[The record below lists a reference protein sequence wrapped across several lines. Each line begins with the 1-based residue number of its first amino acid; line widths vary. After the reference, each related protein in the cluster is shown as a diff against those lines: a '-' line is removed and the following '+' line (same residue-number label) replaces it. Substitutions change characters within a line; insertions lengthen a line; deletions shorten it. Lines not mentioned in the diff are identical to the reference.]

1 MAINYTYPVKGQPVT
16 ADQFLIVDNTDNST
30 RRVTIKSVLD
40 LGSGGA
46 GGVSSFTASNR
57 TSPTVTFVNLSPITS
72 QTGGVTLNS
81 DLSATGTRN
90 ATTFLR
96 GDNVFSTA
104 VTSVVP
110 SAGQPITVS
119 GGATNTV
126 TLGLNTV
133 PFAKGGTGLTVVGT
147 KYQALTTNA
156 GATGIEWRNVI
167 SNIIATGPIAV
178 STADT
183 RVSTISLGTVPIA
196 NGGTNSTTAQTA
208 INSITAVSES
218 DVGDVLTK
226 TGANAIWAPPTL
238 NTLASGQVRV
248 GNSSGVA
255 TARTLSGAFSM
266 GNAGVSTLNAITS
279 NLAIQGYSPVKVI
292 STGTPYTIS
301 QASELGYTLFFT
313 AGSAISVIL
322 QDSVDTPVGTEFH
335 LINASTNNAAQISLG
350 VSGGSTTINGSGT
363 AIEMTNEFG
372 RITCKKYQS
381 GKYAV
386 FGDRPA
392 I

>member
-57 TSPTVTFVNLSPITS
+57 TSPTVTFVNLSPTTS
-72 QTGGVTLNS
+72 QTNGVTLNS

-167 SNIIATGPIAV
+167 SNIIGTSPIAV

-208 INSITAVSES
+208 INSITAVSGA

-226 TGANAIWAPPTL
+226 TGVNAIWAPPTL
-238 NTLASGQVRV
+238 GTLASGQVRV

-279 NLAIQGYSPVKVI
+279 NLAIQGYSPVKVV
-292 STGTPYTIS
+292 SATSYTIS
-301 QASELGYTLFFT
+301 HVNDLGYSLFFT
-313 AGSAISVIL
+313 AGSAVEVTL
-322 QDSVDTPVGTEFH
+322 QDNVDTPVGTEFH
-335 LINASTNNAAQISLG
+335 LINASKDNNAQVTLG
-350 VSGGSTTINGSGT
+350 ASGSTTINGAQT
-363 AIEMTNEFG
+363 DIVMTNEFG
-372 RITCKKYQS
+372 RITCKKYS
-381 GKYAV
+381 GNNYAV

>member
-57 TSPTVTFVNLSPITS
+57 TSPTVTFVNLSPTNS
-72 QTGGVTLNS
+72 QTNGVTLNS

-167 SNIIATGPIAV
+167 SNIIGTSPIV
-178 STADT
+178 VNTADT
-183 RVSTISLGTVPIA
+183 RISTISLGTVPIA

-208 INSITAVSES
+208 INSITAVSGA

-226 TGANAIWAPPTL
+226 TGVNAIWAPPTL
-238 NTLASGQVRV
+238 GTLASGQVRV

-279 NLAIQGYSPVKVI
+279 NLAIQGYSPVKVV
-292 STGTPYTIS
+292 SATSYTIS
-301 QASELGYTLFFT
+301 HVNDLGYSLFFT
-313 AGSAISVIL
+313 AGSAVEVTL
-322 QDSVDTPVGTEFH
+322 QDNVDTPVGTEFH
-335 LINASTNNAAQISLG
+335 LINASKDNNAQVTLG
-350 VSGGSTTINGSGT
+350 ASGSTTINGAQT
-363 AIEMTNEFG
+363 DIVMTNEFG
-372 RITCKKYQS
+372 RITCKKYS
-381 GKYAV
+381 SNSYAV

-392 I
+392 LT

>member
-1 MAINYTYPVKGQPVT
+1 MAINFTYPVKGQPVT

-57 TSPTVTFVNLSPITS
+57 TSPTVTFVNLSPTNS
-72 QTGGVTLNS
+72 QTNGVTLNS
-81 DLSATGTRN
+81 DLSATGTRD

-167 SNIIATGPIAV
+167 SNIIGTSPIV
-178 STADT
+178 VNTADT

-208 INSITAVSES
+208 INSITAVSGA

-226 TGANAIWAPPTL
+226 TGVNAIWAPPTL

-279 NLAIQGYSPVKVI
+279 NLAIQGYSPVKVV
-292 STGTPYTIS
+292 SATSYTIS
-301 QASELGYTLFFT
+301 HVNDLGYSLFFT
-313 AGSAISVIL
+313 AGSAVEVTL
-322 QDSVDTPVGTEFH
+322 QDNVDTPVGTEFH
-335 LINASTNNAAQISLG
+335 LINASKDNNAQVTLG
-350 VSGGSTTINGSGT
+350 ASGSTTINGAQT
-363 AIEMTNEFG
+363 DIVMTNEFG
-372 RITCKKYQS
+372 RITCKKYS
-381 GKYAV
+381 SNSYAV

-392 I
+392 LT

>member
-57 TSPTVTFVNLSPITS
+57 TSPTVTFVNLSPTNS
-72 QTGGVTLNS
+72 QTNGVTLNS

-167 SNIIATGPIAV
+167 SNIIGTSPIV
-178 STADT
+178 VNTADT

-208 INSITAVSES
+208 INSITAVSGA

-279 NLAIQGYSPVKVI
+279 NLAIQGYSPVKVV
-292 STGTPYTIS
+292 SATSYTIS
-301 QASELGYTLFFT
+301 HVNDLGYSLFFT
-313 AGSAISVIL
+313 AGSAVEVTL
-322 QDSVDTPVGTEFH
+322 QDNVDTPVGTEFH
-335 LINASTNNAAQISLG
+335 LINASKDNNAQVTLG
-350 VSGGSTTINGSGT
+350 ASGSTTINGAQT
-363 AIEMTNEFG
+363 DIVMTNEFG
-372 RITCKKYQS
+372 RITCKKYS
-381 GKYAV
+381 SNSYAV

-392 I
+392 LT

>member
-126 TLGLNTV
+126 TLGLTTV

-147 KYQALTTNA
+147 KYQVLTTNA

-167 SNIIATGPIAV
+167 SNIIGTSPIV
-178 STADT
+178 VNTADT

-208 INSITAVSES
+208 INSITAVSGA

-238 NTLASGQVRV
+238 GTLASGQVRV

-279 NLAIQGYSPVKVI
+279 NLAIQGYSPVKVV
-292 STGTPYTIS
+292 SATSYTIS
-301 QASELGYTLFFT
+301 HVNDLGYSLFFT
-313 AGSAISVIL
+313 AGSAVEVTL
-322 QDSVDTPVGTEFH
+322 QDNVDTPVGTEFH
-335 LINASTNNAAQISLG
+335 LINASKDNAAQVTLG
-350 VSGGSTTINGSGT
+350 VSGGSTIINGTQSD
-363 AIEMTNEFG
+363 IVMTNEFG
-372 RITCKKYQS
+372 RITCKKYS
-381 GKYAV
+381 SNSYAV

-392 I
+392 LT

>member
-57 TSPTVTFVNLSPITS
+57 TSPTVTFVNLSPTNS
-72 QTGGVTLNS
+72 QTNGVTLNS

-167 SNIIATGPIAV
+167 SNIIGTSPIV
-178 STADT
+178 VNTADT

-208 INSITAVSES
+208 INSITAVSGA

-279 NLAIQGYSPVKVI
+279 NLAIQGYSPVKVV
-292 STGTPYTIS
+292 SATSYTIS
-301 QASELGYTLFFT
+301 HVNDLGYSLFFT
-313 AGSAISVIL
+313 AGSAVEVTL
-322 QDSVDTPVGTEFH
+322 QDNVDTPVGTEFH
-335 LINASTNNAAQISLG
+335 LINASKDNAAQVTLG
-350 VSGGSTTINGSGT
+350 VSGGSTIINGTQSD
-363 AIEMTNEFG
+363 ILMTNEFG
-372 RITCKKYQS
+372 RITCKKYS
-381 GKYAV
+381 SNSYAV

-392 I
+392 LT

>member
-30 RRVTIKSVLD
+30 RRVTIKSVLA
-40 LGSGGA
+40 LGSGGS
-46 GGVSSFTASNR
+46 GGVSSFTA
-57 TSPTVTFVNLSPITS
+57 TSGTFINFAPTTS
-72 QTGGVTLNS
+72 QTNGVTLTGN
-81 DLSATGTRN
+81 LSATGTAG
-90 ATTFLR
+90 ATNFLR
-96 GDNVFSTA
+96 GDNAWSTA
-104 VTSVVP
+104 VTSVVT
-110 SAGQPITVS
+110 SAGEPITIS
-119 GGATNTV
+119 GGNTNTV
-126 TLGLNTV
+126 TLGLTTV
-133 PFAKGGTGLTVVGT
+133 PFGKGGTGLTVVGT

-167 SNIIATGPIAV
+167 SNIIGTSPIV
-178 STADT
+178 VNTADT

-208 INSITAVSES
+208 INSITAVSGA

-279 NLAIQGYSPVKVI
+279 NLAIQGYSPVKVV
-292 STGTPYTIS
+292 SATSYTIS
-301 QASELGYTLFFT
+301 HVNDLGYSLFFT
-313 AGSAISVIL
+313 AGSAVEVTL
-322 QDSVDTPVGTEFH
+322 QDNVDTPVGTEFH
-335 LINASTNNAAQISLG
+335 LINASKDNAAQVTLG
-350 VSGGSTTINGSGT
+350 VSGGSTIINGTQSD
-363 AIEMTNEFG
+363 IVMDNEFG
-372 RITCKKYQS
+372 RITCKKYS
-381 GKYAV
+381 SNSYAV

-392 I
+392 LT

>member
-57 TSPTVTFVNLSPITS
+57 TSPTVTFVNLSPTNS
-72 QTGGVTLNS
+72 QTNGVTLNS

-104 VTSVVP
+104 VTSVVT
-110 SAGQPITVS
+110 SAGEPITIS
-119 GGATNTV
+119 GGTTNTV
-126 TLGLNTV
+126 TLGLTTV

-183 RVSTISLGTVPIA
+183 RVSTISLGTVPVA
-196 NGGTNSTTAQTA
+196 NGGTGSTTVQGA
-208 INSITAVSES
+208 INVITAVAES

-226 TGANAIWAPPTL
+226 TGANAIWSPPTL

-248 GNSSGVA
+248 GNSSGIA

-266 GNAGVSTLNAITS
+266 GNAGVSILNPITS
-279 NLAIQGYSPVKVI
+279 NLAIQGYSPVKVV
-292 STGTPYTIS
+292 SATSYAIS

-313 AGSAISVIL
+313 AGQAVEVTL
-322 QDSVDTPVGTEFH
+322 QDNVNTPVGTEFH
-335 LINASTNNAAQISLG
+335 LINASKDNAAQVTLG
-350 VSGGSTTINGSGT
+350 VSASTTINGTQSD
-363 AIEMTNEFG
+363 IVMTNEFG
-372 RITCKKYQS
+372 RITCKKYS
-381 GKYAV
+381 SNSYAV

-392 I
+392 LT

>member
-16 ADQFLIVDNTDNST
+16 ADEFLIIDSVDNST
-30 RRVTIKSVLD
+30 KRVTISSTLA
-40 LGSGGA
+40 LGSGGS
-46 GGVSSFTASNR
+46 GGVSSFTA
-57 TSPTVTFVNLSPITS
+57 TSGTFINFAPTTS
-72 QTGGVTLNS
+72 QVNGVTLTG
-81 DLSATGTRN
+81 DLSATGTKN

-133 PFAKGGTGLTVVGT
+133 PFAKGGTCLAVVGT

-208 INSITAVSES
+208 INSITAVAES

-226 TGANAIWAPPTL
+226 TGVNAIWAPPTL

-248 GNSSGVA
+248 GNSSGAA

-266 GNAGVSTLNAITS
+266 GNAGVSILNPITS
-279 NLAIQGYSPVKVI
+279 NLAIQGYSPVKVV
-292 STGTPYTIS
+292 SATSYAIS

-313 AGSAISVIL
+313 AGQAVEVTL
-322 QDSVDTPVGTEFH
+322 QDNVNTPVGTEFH
-335 LINASTNNAAQISLG
+335 LINASKDNNAQVTLG
-350 VSGGSTTINGSGT
+350 ASGSTTINGAQT
-363 AIEMTNEFG
+363 DIVMTNEFG
-372 RITCKKYQS
+372 RITCKKYS
-381 GKYAV
+381 SNSYAV

-392 I
+392 LT

>member
-1 MAINYTYPVKGQPVT
+1 MAINFTYPVKGQPVT

-46 GGVSSFTASNR
+46 GGVSSFTA
-57 TSPTVTFVNLSPITS
+57 TSGTFINFAPTTS
-72 QTGGVTLNS
+72 QVNGVTLTG
-81 DLSATGTRN
+81 DLSATGTKN

-104 VTSVVP
+104 VTSIVP

-119 GGATNTV
+119 GGNTNTV

-133 PFAKGGTGLTVVGT
+133 PFGKGGTGLTVVGT

-167 SNIIATGPIAV
+167 SNIIGTSPIV
-178 STADT
+178 VNTADT

-208 INSITAVSES
+208 INSITAVSGA

-279 NLAIQGYSPVKVI
+279 NLAIQGYSPVKVV
-292 STGTPYTIS
+292 SATSYTIS
-301 QASELGYTLFFT
+301 HVNDLGYSLFFT
-313 AGSAISVIL
+313 AGSAVEVTL
-322 QDSVDTPVGTEFH
+322 QDNVDTPVGTEFH
-335 LINASTNNAAQISLG
+335 LINASKDNNAQVTLG
-350 VSGGSTTINGSGT
+350 ASGSTTINGAQT
-363 AIEMTNEFG
+363 DIVMTNEFG
-372 RITCKKYQS
+372 RITCKKYS
-381 GKYAV
+381 SNSYAV

-392 I
+392 LT

>member
-57 TSPTVTFVNLSPITS
+57 TSPTVTFVNLSPTNS
-72 QTGGVTLNS
+72 QTNGVTLNS

-208 INSITAVSES
+208 INSITAVSGA

-279 NLAIQGYSPVKVI
+279 NLAIQGYSPVKVV
-292 STGTPYTIS
+292 SATSYTIS
-301 QASELGYTLFFT
+301 HVNDLGYSLFFT
-313 AGSAISVIL
+313 AGSAVEVTL
-322 QDSVDTPVGTEFH
+322 QDNVDTPVGTEFH
-335 LINASTNNAAQISLG
+335 LINASKDNNAQVTLG
-350 VSGGSTTINGSGT
+350 ASGSTTINGAQT
-363 AIEMTNEFG
+363 DIVMTNEFG
-372 RITCKKYQS
+372 RITCKKYS
-381 GKYAV
+381 SNSYAV

-392 I
+392 LT

>member
-167 SNIIATGPIAV
+167 SNIIGTSPIV
-178 STADT
+178 VNTADT

-279 NLAIQGYSPVKVI
+279 NLAIQGYSPVKVV
-292 STGTPYTIS
+292 SATSYTIS
-301 QASELGYTLFFT
+301 HVNDLGYSLFFT
-313 AGSAISVIL
+313 AGSAVEVTL
-322 QDSVDTPVGTEFH
+322 QDNVDTPVGTEFH
-335 LINASTNNAAQISLG
+335 LINASKDNNAQVTLG
-350 VSGGSTTINGSGT
+350 ASGSTTINGAQT
-363 AIEMTNEFG
+363 DIVMTNEFG
-372 RITCKKYQS
+372 RITCKKYS
-381 GKYAV
+381 SNSYAV

-392 I
+392 LT

>member
-57 TSPTVTFVNLSPITS
+57 TSPTVTFVNLSPTNS
-72 QTGGVTLNS
+72 QTNGVTLNS

-167 SNIIATGPIAV
+167 SNIIGTSPIV
-178 STADT
+178 VNTADT

-208 INSITAVSES
+208 INSITAVSGA

-279 NLAIQGYSPVKVI
+279 NLAIQGYSPVKVV
-292 STGTPYTIS
+292 SATSYTIS
-301 QASELGYTLFFT
+301 HVNDLGYSLFFT
-313 AGSAISVIL
+313 AGSAVEVTL
-322 QDSVDTPVGTEFH
+322 QDNVDTPVGTEFH
-335 LINASTNNAAQISLG
+335 LINASKDNNAQVTLG
-350 VSGGSTTINGSGT
+350 ASGSTTINGAQT
-363 AIEMTNEFG
+363 DILMTNEFG
-372 RITCKKYQS
+372 RITCKKYSS
-381 GKYAV
+381 GNYAV
-386 FGDRPA
+386 FGDRPV
-392 I
+392 IT

>member
-57 TSPTVTFVNLSPITS
+57 TSPTVTFVNLSPTNS
-72 QTGGVTLNS
+72 QTNGVTLNS
-81 DLSATGTRN
+81 DLSATGTRD

-167 SNIIATGPIAV
+167 SNIIGTSPIV
-178 STADT
+178 VNTADT

-208 INSITAVSES
+208 INSITAVSGA

-279 NLAIQGYSPVKVI
+279 NLAIQGYSPVKVV
-292 STGTPYTIS
+292 SATSYTIS
-301 QASELGYTLFFT
+301 HVNDLGYSLFFT
-313 AGSAISVIL
+313 AGSAVEVTL
-322 QDSVDTPVGTEFH
+322 QDNVDTPVGTEFH
-335 LINASTNNAAQISLG
+335 LINASKDNAAQVTLG
-350 VSGGSTTINGSGT
+350 VSGGSTIINGTQSD
-363 AIEMTNEFG
+363 IVMDNEFG
-372 RITCKKYQS
+372 RITCKKYS
-381 GKYAV
+381 SNSYAV

-392 I
+392 LT

>member
-16 ADQFLIVDNTDNST
+16 ADEFLIIDSVDNST
-30 RRVTIKSVLD
+30 KRVTISSTLA
-40 LGSGGA
+40 LGSGGS
-46 GGVSSFTASNR
+46 GGVSSFTA
-57 TSPTVTFVNLSPITS
+57 TSGTFINFAPTTS
-72 QTGGVTLNS
+72 QTNGVTLTGN
-81 DLSATGTRN
+81 LSATGTAG
-90 ATTFLR
+90 ATNFLR
-96 GDNVFSTA
+96 GDNAWSTA

-133 PFAKGGTGLTVVGT
+133 PFAKGGTGLAVVGT

-183 RVSTISLGTVPIA
+183 RVSTISLGTVPVA
-196 NGGTNSTTAQTA
+196 NGGTGSTTVQGA
-208 INSITAVSES
+208 INVITAVAES

-248 GNSSGVA
+248 GNSSGIA

-266 GNAGVSTLNAITS
+266 GNAGVSILNPITS
-279 NLAIQGYSPVKVI
+279 NLAIQGYSPVKVV
-292 STGTPYTIS
+292 SATSYAIS

-313 AGSAISVIL
+313 AGQAVEVTL
-322 QDSVDTPVGTEFH
+322 QDNVNTPVGTEFH
-335 LINASTNNAAQISLG
+335 LINASKDNAAQVTLG
-350 VSGGSTTINGSGT
+350 VSASTTINGTQSD
-363 AIEMTNEFG
+363 IVMTNEFG
-372 RITCKKYQS
+372 RITCKKYS
-381 GKYAV
+381 SNSYAV

-392 I
+392 LT

>member
-57 TSPTVTFVNLSPITS
+57 TSPTVTFVNLSPTNS
-72 QTGGVTLNS
+72 QTNGVTLNS
-81 DLSATGTRN
+81 DLSATGTRD

-167 SNIIATGPIAV
+167 SNIIGTSPIV
-178 STADT
+178 VNTADT

-208 INSITAVSES
+208 INSITAVSGA

-238 NTLASGQVRV
+238 GTLASGQVRV

-279 NLAIQGYSPVKVI
+279 NLAIQGYSPVKVV
-292 STGTPYTIS
+292 SATSYTIS
-301 QASELGYTLFFT
+301 HVNDLGYSLFFT
-313 AGSAISVIL
+313 AGSAVEVTL
-322 QDSVDTPVGTEFH
+322 QDNVDTPVGTEFH
-335 LINASTNNAAQISLG
+335 LINASKDNNAQVTLG
-350 VSGGSTTINGSGT
+350 ASGSTTINGAQT
-363 AIEMTNEFG
+363 DIVMTNEFG
-372 RITCKKYQS
+372 RITCKKYS
-381 GKYAV
+381 SNSYAV

-392 I
+392 LT